1 MSYIAT
7 TQANDREDWREALRA
22 AAAEIETEEVRDFL
36 AQDDAG
42 VTFDRRYLARRRKA
56 LARIDHRHH
65 IHRVPWAVAAVLVL
79 ILLPTWTLTV
89 RQATPSTEEN
99 AHETT
104 VLQTPSSEPAAR
116 PTDSG
121 KTIERASSGLDD
133 VETFEVEKVNY
144 TKNGVSAQISY
155 TVPVDTMYICAIT
168 SDRNHVRVPGMISGQ
183 THPNTRAILY
193 GDTALSRAVSVTFG
207 EGIRY
212 LSFGVGIEET
222 SEVSDRFPRLEVL
235 KLPASLKDIY
245 CTTERMQLLI
255 MQDLTTVE
263 PKWGESG
270 FNFWRTV
277 KEETGYSGLY
287 ATFPLDLAHLRL
299 ILVAEGNEYFWDE
312 DGMLYGNNFVGLE
325 VDESEYP
332 KRQLICLPQNYSR
345 AAVINGKVQVTLPE
359 GTDYIHAGAVYHCNI
374 DRLVIPATVT
384 RIAPAAIVATYA
396 RPLTIVGQKGSTAE
410 EYVRMFGDKYFL
422 KFEEVT

>member
-1 MSYIAT
+1 MSSTAT
-7 TQANDREDWREALRA
+7 MPTNDREDWREALRT
-22 AAAEIETEEVRDFL
+22 AAAEIEAEEVRDFL
-36 AQDDAG
+36 ARDDAG

-56 LARIDHRHH
+56 LARADRHR
-65 IHRVPWAVAAVLVL
+65 IHRVPWAVAAAAVLVL
-79 ILLPTWTLTV
+79 LPAWALTA
-89 RQATPSTEEN
+89 RQTPPSSEKN

-104 VLQTPSSEPAAR
+104 VLQTSVSQSVAR

-121 KTIERASSGLDD
+121 KTIERLSSGLDD
-133 VETFEVEKVNY
+133 VEKFEVEKVNY

-155 TVPVDTMYICAIT
+155 TVPAHTMYIQSIT
-168 SDRNHVRVPGMISGQ
+168 SERNHVTVPGMIDGQ
-183 THPNTRAILY
+183 AHSNVRAILY
-193 GDTALSRAVSVTFG
+193 GDTVLSRAVSVTFG

-222 SEVSDRFPRLEVL
+222 SEISERFPRLEVL
-235 KLPASLKDIY
+235 RLPASLKDIY

-255 MQDLTTVE
+255 MQDLTTIE
-263 PKWGESG
+263 PEWGESG

-277 KEETGYSGLY
+277 EEETGYSGLY
-287 ATFPLDLAHLRL
+287 STFPLDLANLRL
-299 ILVAEGNEYFWDE
+299 ILVEEGNEYFWDE
-312 DGMLYGNNFVGLE
+312 DGMLYGNRFVGLE

-345 AAVINGKVQVTLPE
+345 ATVIDGQIQVTLPD

-384 RIAPAAIVATYA
+384 RIAPAAIAATYA
-396 RPLTIVGQKGSTAE
+396 RPLTIVGERGSTAE

-422 KFEEVT
+422 KFEAVS